1 MTGETSFPQDPPL
14 DSLKNYRQLVGR
26 IDELCRRIEER
37 YAGHIVCRR
46 GCDECCRH
54 LNLFWVEGVALA
66 QALRSLSEEQRNH
79 LRRKA
84 SESRPDGP
92 CPLLEDGVCLLYPA
106 RPIICRTH
114 GLPILAGDGRVDFCP
129 RNFGGLATLPGD
141 AVLDL
146 ERLNTAL
153 AGVNA
158 LFVAEYFFDHP
169 PEKDRLTIAE
179 ALLLDPGQA

>member
-1 MTGETSFPQDPPL
+1 MN
-14 DSLKNYRQLVGR
+14 SLNNYRQLVGR

-37 YAGHIVCRR
+37 YAGHIACRR

-54 LNLFWVEGVALA
+54 LSLFWVEGVALA
-66 QALRSLSEEQRNH
+66 LALQSLPGKQRNR

-84 SESRPDGP
+84 RESRPDGP
-92 CPLLEDGVCLLYPA
+92 CPLLEDGACLLYHA
-106 RPIICRTH
+106 RPVICRTH

-129 RNFGGLATLPGD
+129 RNFGGLAALPGD

-158 LFVAEYFFDHP
+158 LFVAEHFSDHP
-169 PEKDRLTIAE
+169 PGKDRLTIAE
-179 ALLLDPGQA
+179 ALLLDPGQATMADKAGI